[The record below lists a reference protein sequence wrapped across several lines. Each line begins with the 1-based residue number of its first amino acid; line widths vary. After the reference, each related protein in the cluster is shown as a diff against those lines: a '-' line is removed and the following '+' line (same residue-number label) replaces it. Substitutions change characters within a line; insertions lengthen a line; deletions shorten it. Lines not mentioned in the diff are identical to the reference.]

1 MPRYLKSFLFPDVN
15 VWMALSFQGHV
26 HHNIAREWFESLD
39 DRDDARLC
47 FCRITQLSFQR
58 LITAEAVM
66 GKDEVL
72 SQRQAWD
79 VYDRWF
85 EDSRVFFLEEPAN
98 LEKMFRGISKQVR
111 PAAKDWADSYLL
123 AFAEAADL
131 SVVTF
136 DRTIRQKG
144 RSVLLLQ

>member
-1 MPRYLKSFLFPDVN
+1 
-15 VWMALSFQGHV
+15 MALSFQGHF
-26 HHNIAREWFESLD
+26 HHDIAREWFEALD

-47 FCRITQLSFQR
+47 FCRVTQLSFLR
-58 LITAEAVM
+58 LITTEAVM
-66 GKDEVL
+66 GKDEAL

-79 VYDRWF
+79 VYDRWL
-85 EDSRVFFLEEPAN
+85 EDSRVFFLEEPPN
-98 LEKMFRGISKQVR
+98 LDKVFRGISKQTR
-111 PAAKDWADSYLL
+111 PAAKHWADSYLL

-136 DRTIRQKG
+136 DRTIKQKG